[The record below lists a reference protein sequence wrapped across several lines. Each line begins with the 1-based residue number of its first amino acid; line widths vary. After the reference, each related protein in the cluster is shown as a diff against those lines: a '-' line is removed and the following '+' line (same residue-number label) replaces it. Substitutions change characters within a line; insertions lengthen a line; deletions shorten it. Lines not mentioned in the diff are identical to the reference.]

1 MRLLLAVFA
10 LFVLSTAANNDV
22 ASGNPEHEEEVPPV
36 EEDTTGEPEN
46 VDEANATG
54 ESGKRKEELITYR
67 ELFNLAQSG
76 HHLMVVCVNVEG
88 KASRNYLNDMPNI
101 NRELA
106 KANVTLRIYG
116 RVLAIS
122 VQKIESANALTSFKN
137 LSYATALFVI
147 KKEFQDSHKVLMMA
161 RKFPD
166 VKFGYVMKGSD
177 IVPDYGG
184 VYVFRKGDKRQMS
197 PMGAQD
203 ARVEEFLRKHTR
215 PPLFRFPR
223 DATSD
228 IVPDYGGVYVFR
240 KGDKRQMSP
249 MGAQDARVEEF
260 LRTHTRPPLYRFP
273 RDATL
278 MTTFDELAFL
288 FYVHNSE
295 GLMEDNSNAKVVNK
309 KSVKA
314 FISSYER
321 GHLKVYKKS
330 QKLPEN
336 WNATLLKTLVGS
348 NYYEVVNNDKNNTLV
363 LLDVAEKSEFVPLF
377 KEIAELYKNVENIVV
392 AKMDVEHNAVP
403 ITFRPVTKV
412 PSIRLYEAGTTK
424 EAKFEGD
431 AITLETIMAFVEKAT
446 GIVVKLK
453 EELKE
458 TATKVEPKSSD
469 TEPKKHEEL

>member
-1 MRLLLAVFA
+1 MLPDAVHSKNCVDVSEAGGCGWVWFDSPATMRLLLVVFA
-10 LFVLSTAANNDV
+10 VVVLSTAANNDV
-22 ASGNPEHEEEVPPV
+22 PSGTPEQEEEVPPF

-54 ESGKRKEELITYR
+54 ESAATDGKRKEEMITYR

-88 KASRNYLNDMPNI
+88 KASRKYLNNMPYI

-106 KANVTLRIYG
+106 KANVSLRIYG
-116 RVLAIS
+116 VGWGNPARMVRWERVCI
-122 VQKIESANALTSFKN
+122 
-137 LSYATALFVI
+137 
-147 KKEFQDSHKVLMMA
+147 
-161 RKFPD
+161 
-166 VKFGYVMKGSD
+166 
-177 IVPDYGG
+177 
-184 VYVFRKGDKRQMS
+184 
-197 PMGAQD
+197 
-203 ARVEEFLRKHTR
+203 
-215 PPLFRFPR
+215 
-223 DATSD
+223 SD

-260 LRTHTRPPLYRFP
+260 LRTHTRPPLFRFP

-295 GLMEDNSNAKVVNK
+295 GLSENTHWVQTIANEHRGTIVVFLCDDEDLKVDAYKDIFELGRGSLPRVRLFHRDTLEVYRMEDNSNAKVINK

-321 GHLKVYKKS
+321 GHLKVYQKS
-330 QKLPEN
+330 QKLPKN

-348 NYYEVVNNDKNNTLV
+348 NYYEVVKNEKNNTLV
-363 LLDVAEKSEFVPLF
+363 LLYTAEKSEPVPLF

-403 ITFRPVTKV
+403 IIFPPVTKA

-424 EAKFEGD
+424 ETKFEGD
-431 AITLETIMAFVEKAT
+431 AITLEAIMAFVEKTT
-446 GIVVKLK
+446 GIVVKPK
-453 EELKE
+453 EESKE
-458 TATKVEPKSSD
+458 TATKAEPKASD
-469 TEPKKHEEL
+469 TEPKKREEL